1 MCAMMQKLRVNSIA
15 MEAPLCGR
23 GHARSIVAVSTYST
37 HVPIRFIVSLDITG
51 LGSLPYDRCRS
62 WSLAVLRMN

>member
-1 MCAMMQKLRVNSIA
+1 

-51 LGSLPYDRCRS
+51 VDSLPYDRCRS